1 MDPGRNPAW
10 KNPEIPCKSG
20 IFQALFSFSKSPLSG
35 IIKESNPRRETT
47 ASSAKDIQLR
57 ELKDTVS
64 QLKTMIAEQ
73 TELIKALRLIIDEK
87 TSHEK
92 ALQEQVDY
100 LTKKLFGPSSERRS
114 DDIPGQQNLF
124 DEAEVE
130 QDPSLLEGGTVIR
143 EHTRKKKAAHEE
155 LFKGLKVEKVVVPLP
170 EEDQICPVCGTQMVL
185 IGEEYVRRE
194 LEFIPATCKVIEYY
208 SQSYGC
214 PSCKEGPG
222 DTEKPVI
229 VKSQVPPALLGKG
242 PASASAAAWTMYQKY
257 ANGLPLYRQ
266 EKDWKQY
273 GVQISRTTLANWI
286 IYCSKNYFQPMYD
299 YFHRELLKR
308 SFAMADET
316 RVQVLKEEGRRA
328 QTQSF
333 MWLFRSGEDGLAEI
347 ILYGYSP
354 TRSCSHAKE
363 FLEGYSGYLETDG
376 YQGYNSLPGI
386 RRCSCWAH
394 IRRYFIDAVPKG
406 KQYDYSQPAVQGVQ
420 YCNRLFAMEDSIN
433 KKYPGNYEKR
443 KQLRLE
449 KEKPVLEAFW
459 SWLDQQKPVRNTRLD
474 KAVNYVLNRRDIAE
488 TYLEDGRCSFTNNL
502 SENAIRPF
510 AVGRKNWLFSSSV
523 DGANASAVVYTMVE
537 MAKAHGLNIYGYLKF
552 LLENRPSKNM
562 TDEQLAELAPWS
574 EKLQSIKNRM

>member
-1 MDPGRNPAW
+1 M
-10 KNPEIPCKSG
+10 
-20 IFQALFSFSKSPLSG
+20 
-35 IIKESNPRRETT
+35 

-64 QLKTMIAEQ
+64 QRKTMIAEQ

-130 QDPSLLEGGTVIR
+130 QDPSLLEGETVIR

-347 ILYGYSP
+347 ILHGYSRP
-354 TRSCSHAKE
+354 GAAAMQRSFWKA
-363 FLEGYSGYLETDG
+363 TAD
-376 YQGYNSLPGI
+376 I
-386 RRCSCWAH
+386 W
-394 IRRYFIDAVPKG
+394 
-406 KQYDYSQPAVQGVQ
+406 
-420 YCNRLFAMEDSIN
+420 
-433 KKYPGNYEKR
+433 KR
-443 KQLRLE
+443 
-449 KEKPVLEAFW
+449 
-459 SWLDQQKPVRNTRLD
+459 T
-474 KAVNYVLNRRDIAE
+474 
-488 TYLEDGRCSFTNNL
+488 
-502 SENAIRPF
+502 AIRVITVCLGSGAAP
-510 AVGRKNWLFSSSV
+510 VGHISADTLSTLFQKGSSMTTASLQYRESSTAIGCLPWKTPLTKSIPVIMKSGNNCVSRRKNLFWRLS
-523 DGANASAVVYTMVE
+523 GR
-537 MAKAHGLNIYGYLKF
+537 GLTSKS
-552 LLENRPSKNM
+552 PSGI
-562 TDEQLAELAPWS
+562 PGWI
-574 EKLQSIKNRM
+574 KL

>member
-1 MDPGRNPAW
+1 M
-10 KNPEIPCKSG
+10 
-20 IFQALFSFSKSPLSG
+20 
-35 IIKESNPRRETT
+35 

-170 EEDQICPVCGTQMVL
+170 EEDQICPVCDTQMVL

-214 PSCKEGPG
+214 PSCKEGLG

-308 SFAMADET
+308 SFVMADET

-354 TRSCSHAKE
+354 TRSGSHAKE

-386 RRCSCWAH
+386 RHCSCWAH

-552 LLENRPSKNM
+552 LLENRPNKNM

-574 EKLQSIKNRM
+574 EKLQSSKNRM

>member
-1 MDPGRNPAW
+1 M
-10 KNPEIPCKSG
+10 
-20 IFQALFSFSKSPLSG
+20 
-35 IIKESNPRRETT
+35 

-64 QLKTMIAEQ
+64 QRKTMIAEQ

-130 QDPSLLEGGTVIR
+130 QDPSLLEGETVIR
-143 EHTRKKKAAHEE
+143 EHTRKKKATHEE

-214 PSCKEGPG
+214 PSCKEGLG

-308 SFAMADET
+308 S
-316 RVQVLKEEGRRA
+316 
-328 QTQSF
+328 
-333 MWLFRSGEDGLAEI
+333 
-347 ILYGYSP
+347 
-354 TRSCSHAKE
+354 
-363 FLEGYSGYLETDG
+363 
-376 YQGYNSLPGI
+376 
-386 RRCSCWAH
+386 
-394 IRRYFIDAVPKG
+394 
-406 KQYDYSQPAVQGVQ
+406 
-420 YCNRLFAMEDSIN
+420 
-433 KKYPGNYEKR
+433 KR
-443 KQLRLE
+443 
-449 KEKPVLEAFW
+449 
-459 SWLDQQKPVRNTRLD
+459 
-474 KAVNYVLNRRDIAE
+474 
-488 TYLEDGRCSFTNNL
+488 
-502 SENAIRPF
+502 
-510 AVGRKNWLFSSSV
+510 
-523 DGANASAVVYTMVE
+523 
-537 MAKAHGLNIYGYLKF
+537 
-552 LLENRPSKNM
+552 
-562 TDEQLAELAPWS
+562 
-574 EKLQSIKNRM
+574 

>member
-1 MDPGRNPAW
+1 M
-10 KNPEIPCKSG
+10 
-20 IFQALFSFSKSPLSG
+20 
-35 IIKESNPRRETT
+35 

-130 QDPSLLEGGTVIR
+130 QDPSLLEGETVIR
-143 EHTRKKKAAHEE
+143 EHTRKKKATHEE

-208 SQSYGC
+208 SQSHGC
-214 PSCKEGPG
+214 PSCKEGLG

-242 PASASAAAWTMYQKY
+242 PASAAAAAWTMYQKY

-354 TRSCSHAKE
+354 TRSGSHAKE

-386 RRCSCWAH
+386 RRCSCLAH

-459 SWLDQQKPVRNTRLD
+459 SWLYQQKPVRNTRLD

-537 MAKAHGLNIYGYLKF
+537 MAKAHGMNIYGYLKF
-552 LLENRPSKNM
+552 LLENRPGKNM

>member
-1 MDPGRNPAW
+1 M
-10 KNPEIPCKSG
+10 
-20 IFQALFSFSKSPLSG
+20 
-35 IIKESNPRRETT
+35 

-64 QLKTMIAEQ
+64 QLKTMVSEQ
-73 TELIKALRLIIDEK
+73 TELIRSLRLIIDEK
-87 TSHEK
+87 SSHEK

-100 LTKKLFGPSSERRS
+100 LTKKLFGSSSERRS

-124 DEAEVE
+124 DEAEME
-130 QDPSLLEGGTVIR
+130 QDPSLLEKETVIK
-143 EHTRKKKAAHEE
+143 EHTRKKKATHED
-155 LFKGLKVEKVVVPLP
+155 LFKGLKVEKVVIPLP

-214 PSCKEGPG
+214 PSCKEGLG

-229 VKSQVPPALLGKG
+229 IKSQVPAALVGKG
-242 PASASAAAWTMYQKY
+242 PASASTVAWTMYQKY

-273 GVQISRTTLANWI
+273 GAQISRTTLANWI
-286 IYCSKNYFQPMYD
+286 IYCSQHYFQPMYD

-316 RVQVLKEEGRRA
+316 RVQVLNEEGRRA

-333 MWLFRSGEDGLAEI
+333 MWLFRSGEDGLPAI

-354 TRSCSHAKE
+354 TRSGSHARK

-376 YQGYNSLPGI
+376 YQGYNNLPGI

-420 YCNRLFAMEDSIN
+420 YCSRLFAIEDSIN
-433 KKYPGNYEKR
+433 KKYPGDYEKR

-459 SWLDQQKPVRNTRLD
+459 SWLDQQKPVRNTRMD
-474 KAVNYVLNRRDIAE
+474 KAVNYILNRRDTAE

-510 AVGRKNWLFSSSV
+510 AVGRKNWLFSNSV

-537 MAKAHGLNIYGYLKF
+537 MAKAHRLNIYGYLKF
-552 LLENRPSKNM
+552 LLEHRPDKDM

>member
-1 MDPGRNPAW
+1 M
-10 KNPEIPCKSG
+10 
-20 IFQALFSFSKSPLSG
+20 
-35 IIKESNPRRETT
+35 

-57 ELKDTVS
+57 ELKDTIT
-64 QLKTMIAEQ
+64 QLKTMISEQ
-73 TELIKALRLIIDEK
+73 TELIRSLRLVIDEK

-100 LTKKLFGPSSERRS
+100 LTKKLFGSSSEKRT

-130 QDPSLLEGGTVIR
+130 QDLSLLEEETVIR
-143 EHTRKKKAAHEE
+143 EHTRKKKATHED
-155 LFKGLKVEKVVVPLP
+155 LFKGLKVEKVVIPLP
-170 EEDQICPVCGTQMVL
+170 EEEQICPVCGTQMVL
-185 IGEEYVRRE
+185 IGEEYVRCE
-194 LEFIPATCKVIEYY
+194 LEFIPATCRVIEYY

-214 PSCKEGPG
+214 PCCKEGLG

-229 VKSQVPPALLGKG
+229 VKSQVPKALIGKG
-242 PASASAAAWTMYQKY
+242 PATASTVAWTMYQKY

-273 GVQISRTTLANWI
+273 GAQISRTTLANWI
-286 IYCSKNYFQPMYD
+286 IYCSRNYFQPMYD

-316 RVQVLKEEGRRA
+316 RVQVLKEEERRA

-333 MWLFRSGEDGLAEI
+333 MWLFRSGEDGLPAI

-354 TRSCSHAKE
+354 TRSGSHAKE
-363 FLEGYSGYLETDG
+363 FLEGYHGYLETDG
-376 YQGYNSLPGI
+376 YQGYNSLPDI
-386 RRCSCWAH
+386 KRCSCWAH

-406 KQYDYSQPAVQGVQ
+406 KQYDYSLPAVQGVQ
-420 YCNRLFAMEDSIN
+420 YCNRLFAIEDSIN
-433 KKYPGNYEKR
+433 KKYPGDYEKR

-459 SWLDQQKPVRNTRLD
+459 LWLEQQKPVRNTRMD
-474 KAVNYVLNRRDIAE
+474 KAVNYVLNRRKTAE

-510 AVGRKNWLFSSSV
+510 AVGRKNWLFSDSV
-523 DGANASAVVYTMVE
+523 SGANASAVVYTMVE
-537 MAKAHGLNIYGYLKF
+537 MAKAHDLNIYGYLKF
-552 LLENRPSKNM
+552 LLEHRPTKEM
-562 TDEQLAELAPWS
+562 TDDQLAELAPWS
-574 EKLQSIKNRM
+574 QKLQSIKNRM